1 MRHPYFKT
9 NDPLHECIGNSN
21 IDELEAKDREYTIKA
36 QEKGLPYYKW
46 NTDLMTLMIYQ
57 NGMDD
62 NNEIPGLWGFMSRWL
77 ALTSKFE
84 EDEKIQYYAKEFYE
98 GRIHYTDEYLGGTIY
113 EYMYYGPS
121 PYLYAI
127 YEEYLENKGKEMP
140 SYISLLRDFY
150 LPGGAIHKKI
160 PSENGLSLVDCTS
173 DDAKK
178 YLGIYMSEEEESRI
192 REESDAKLKAWL
204 AERQGCDSNS

>member
-21 IDELEAKDREYTIKA
+21 IDELEAKDKEYTIKA

-62 NNEIPGLWGFMSRWL
+62 NDEIPGLWGFMSRWL
-77 ALTSKFE
+77 ALTLKFE

-98 GRIHYTDEYLGGTIY
+98 GRIHYTDEYLGSTIY
-113 EYMYYGPS
+113 EHMYYGPA
-121 PYLYAI
+121 PYLYVI
-127 YEEYLENKGKEMP
+127 YKKYLRSKGKEMP
-140 SYISLLRDFY
+140 SYIALLRAFY
-150 LPGGAIHKKI
+150 LPGGAIHEKM
-160 PSENGLSLVDCTS
+160 PSKNGLSLVDCTS

-178 YLGIYMSEEEESRI
+178 YLGIYRTEEDKERSRQRAKEIEERILSER
-192 REESDAKLKAWL
+192 RRKNNND
-204 AERQGCDSNS
+204 